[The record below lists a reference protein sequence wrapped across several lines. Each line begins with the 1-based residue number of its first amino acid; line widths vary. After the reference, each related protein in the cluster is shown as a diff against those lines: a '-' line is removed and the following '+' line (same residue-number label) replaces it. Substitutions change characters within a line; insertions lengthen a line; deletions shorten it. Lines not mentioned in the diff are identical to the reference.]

1 MTSRDIYVSRLLFG
15 NDREALARE
24 FANAIKHEISS
35 RHWDDVLGP
44 LRFVFVPKDARA
56 PFATAY
62 VAFYNRNIHHAAID
76 LLNGLLFKGEVTQWR
91 LGDNDPRRTDE
102 VPPGAQYNAD
112 RSRRNRTARYGPYDR
127 SWSRLAEGDRPGCSG
142 RQQHPKEE
150 TQSRE
155 PTPPPQ
161 PPSPPPNQAQR
172 EPSPRNDN
180 RHDLEEAIH
189 VLELNQASMRA
200 QLALITRQ
208 LAEQPTRVT
217 AETRNLE
224 AQVAELEHQLRRTRQ
239 FAAQYPAFSE
249 FLNSDDD
256 RITPSQTMRTL
267 QNVAP
272 RHSRPDYYS

>member
-24 FANAIKHEISS
+24 FANAIKHEMSS

-62 VAFYNRNIHHAAID
+62 IAFYNRNIHHAAID

-91 LGDNDPRRTDE
+91 LGDNEPRRTDE

-161 PPSPPPNQAQR
+161 PPSPPPQPPSPPPNQAQR

-189 VLELNQASMRA
+189 VLELNQSS
-200 QLALITRQ
+200 TYVVN
-208 LAEQPTRVT
+208 P
-217 AETRNLE
+217 
-224 AQVAELEHQLRRTRQ
+224 
-239 FAAQYPAFSE
+239 PAG
-249 FLNSDDD
+249 
-256 RITPSQTMRTL
+256 
-267 QNVAP
+267 
-272 RHSRPDYYS
+272 